1 MPTAQ
6 AGVTRG
12 TLVPALI
19 YWCGRCGQDRVYR
32 SSLGLRDKP
41 ELQALSFHPRLL
53 TWRASGGFSE
63 PVSSLE
69 GGAAAA
75 PAPRA
80 VEQEMLRQSVC
91 GPRPAWE
98 ASATTDSFGHQW
110 RLGRHP
116 GQGPRPGLR
125 GSQEASVIPVEGR
138 PPGAQLEG
146 PSQHPRRPR
155 PCQQTHIKTHLSDF
169 SPVSWTESSC
179 RYNHAALNAAAPK
192 PPAGRLRDRR
202 ISLSCRQRGSGSV
215 CHSHLGTEQGPAQ
228 VVLTRWSQCWPR
240 ERGSGDGHAR
250 AHGGGEGDQDHS
262 SGMGTLAHAA
272 APLPILRGCAQSPHL
287 AAAALQPRLMAQ
299 GPHLSQGLVLPGSQV
314 CVWWVTQG

>member
-1 MPTAQ
+1 MDPTRGRALDPDAQ

-12 TLVPALI
+12 TLVPALV
-19 YWCGRCGQDRVYR
+19 YWCGRCGQDCVCR

-69 GGAAAA
+69 GGDAAA

-116 GQGPRPGLR
+116 GQGPWP
-125 GSQEASVIPVEGR
+125 EA
-138 PPGAQLEG
+138 
-146 PSQHPRRPR
+146 RR
-155 PCQQTHIKTHLSDF
+155 
-169 SPVSWTESSC
+169 
-179 RYNHAALNAAAPK
+179 K
-192 PPAGRLRDRR
+192 PPSSPWRDARLALSRKALLSIRAARGR
-202 ISLSCRQRGSGSV
+202 V
-215 CHSHLGTEQGPAQ
+215 NK
-228 VVLTRWSQCWPR
+228 
-240 ERGSGDGHAR
+240 
-250 AHGGGEGDQDHS
+250 
-262 SGMGTLAHAA
+262 
-272 APLPILRGCAQSPHL
+272 PILRHVCPTSL
-287 AAAALQPRLMAQ
+287 LC
-299 GPHLSQGLVLPGSQV
+299 PGQKAV
-314 CVWWVTQG
+314 AEAITLH